1 MCACSSS
8 WHKSHSSV
16 CPKALATLNSRRKVY
31 SILTGPFSNDGIPE
45 YVRELVGGRG
55 KTIPMKKDLPAVVPT
70 EPWDGKDGQV
80 CVGGP
85 WGGQVCVWGRD
96 RQVSVG
102 VAG

>member
-70 EPWDGKDGQV
+70 EPWDGKV
-80 CVGGP
+80 ARYVRVGL
-85 WGGQVCVWGRD
+85 
-96 RQVSVG
+96 G
-102 VAG
+102 VARCVCGGGIDR